1 MVNEFEIL
9 GICAIFGANAA
20 FVYFAKNKFQ
30 SQIEKSMNM
39 KDDNNNNNKKL
50 AITKTLKS
58 KENF

>member
-1 MVNEFEIL
+1 VVNEFEIL

-20 FVYFAKNKFQ
+20 LVYFAKNKFQ
-30 SQIEKSMNM
+30 SRIEKSMNM
-39 KDDNNNNNKKL
+39 KENNRKL

>member
-20 FVYFAKNKFQ
+20 LVYFAKNKFQ
-30 SQIEKSMNM
+30 SRIEKSMNM
-39 KDDNNNNNKKL
+39 KENNRKL